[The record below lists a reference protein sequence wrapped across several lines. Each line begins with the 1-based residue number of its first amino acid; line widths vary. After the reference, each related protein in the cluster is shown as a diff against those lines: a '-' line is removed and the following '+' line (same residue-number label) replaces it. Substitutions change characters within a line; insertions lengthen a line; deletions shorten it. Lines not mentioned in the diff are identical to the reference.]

1 MAEILFDDDD
11 EDNLWIEDPYDDAD
25 NLAEHTM
32 QSPVLINYDHTL
44 DLDSGEEWEDWS
56 GLDGDFF
63 DQETP
68 TKQRRKSN
76 HLTNGKQ
83 ASSTRKTQRKVASIE
98 ALPEISLGEPASSDA
113 EDTVRHRAIVQ
124 WKVRKNSP
132 QLPIFQPG
140 QQEKVS
146 ILKDWKERFKLPMSK
161 AETRKSSP
169 SNGTQRAVAVV
180 IETRKG
186 SLNPTGSKR
195 RSDLAEQV
203 LKSTATISQRD
214 KAPNT
219 SDSDYP
225 RGASA
230 PKISGHT
237 ATRKRKLGLPTEP
250 APEPVPKRQST
261 RQSDIMTQ
269 HKVAAQA
276 GQKRKA
282 DEGPE
287 GPELQSKRA
296 KTKTMDD
303 ATTKKE
309 GVRPKMNDDAATK
322 KENIRPKPVN
332 GTATKKE
339 KIRPRPSDNAAARK
353 GNVRPKDTAAERR
366 STRRK

>member
-1 MAEILFDDDD
+1 
-11 EDNLWIEDPYDDAD
+11 
-25 NLAEHTM
+25 M
-32 QSPVLINYDHTL
+32 QSPVLINYDPTL

-68 TKQRRKSN
+68 TKQRRKSK
-76 HLTNGKQ
+76 HLINGTHT
-83 ASSTRKTQRKVASIE
+83 SSTRKTQRKVASIE
-98 ALPEISLGEPASSDA
+98 ALPAISLGEPASSDE
-113 EDTVRHRAIVQ
+113 EDTIRHRSIVQ
-124 WKVRKNSP
+124 WKVRKTSP

-146 ILKDWKERFKLPMSK
+146 ILKDWKERSK
-161 AETRKSSP
+161 IPPSAAETRKSSP

-186 SLNPTGSKR
+186 SSNPAGNKR
-195 RSDLAEQV
+195 RRDLDEQV
-203 LKSTATISQRD
+203 PNSTATIPHRG

-237 ATRKRKLGLPTEP
+237 ATRKRKLGPRTEP

-269 HKVAAQA
+269 HEVAARA

-282 DEGPE
+282 DEEPD
-287 GPELQSKRA
+287 GPELQSKKA

-309 GVRPKMNDDAATK
+309 SVRPKMNDNAATK
-322 KENIRPKPVN
+322 KENIRPKPVD

-339 KIRPRPSDNAAARK
+339 KIRPRPSDNPSARK
-353 GNVRPKDTAAERR
+353 GKVPPKETAAERR

>member
-11 EDNLWIEDPYDDAD
+11 EDDLWIEDPYDDAVS
-25 NLAEHTM
+25 TT
-32 QSPVLINYDHTL
+32 SPTCTVEKNGRTGQVLMVTSSIKR
-44 DLDSGEEWEDWS
+44 
-56 GLDGDFF
+56 
-63 DQETP
+63 P
-68 TKQRRKSN
+68 PRKQRRKSN
-76 HLTNGKQ
+76 QLANGKH
-83 ASSTRKTQRKVASIE
+83 ASSTRKTQRKPASIE
-98 ALPEISLGEPASSDA
+98 ALPEISLGEPASSDE
-113 EDTVRHRAIVQ
+113 EDTIRPRSIVK
-124 WKVRKNSP
+124 WKVRQNSP

-146 ILKDWKERFKLPMSK
+146 ILKDWKERFKLPLSK
-161 AETRKSSP
+161 TETRKSSP
-169 SNGTQRAVAVV
+169 SNGTQRAIAVV

-186 SLNPTGSKR
+186 SSNPAGNKR
-195 RSDLAEQV
+195 RRDLDEQV
-203 LKSTATISQRD
+203 PNSTATIPHRG

-225 RGASA
+225 MGASA

-237 ATRKRKLGLPTEP
+237 ATRKRKLGPRTEP

-261 RQSDIMTQ
+261 RQSDIVTQ
-269 HKVAAQA
+269 QKVAAQA

-282 DEGPE
+282 DEEPD

-309 GVRPKMNDDAATK
+309 SVRPKMSDDAATK
-322 KENIRPKPVN
+322 KENIRPKPV
-332 GTATKKE
+332 GGAATKKE
-339 KIRPRPSDNAAARK
+339 KLQSRPSDNAAGRK
-353 GNVRPKDTAAERR
+353 GNVRPKETAAGRR